1 MATVEEITGIE
12 NFIRIRIVED
22 RVSHKCLSEELMSMY
37 PHIKRGLS
45 QMSVRRF
52 CDAYNIHGTSRLTDA
67 ELDTAVSGCIK
78 KGKSEHGGGGGGGGG
93 GGLSHAG
100 FVSDGQT

>member
-1 MATVEEITGIE
+1 MATLEEITGIE
-12 NFIRIRIVED
+12 NFIRRRIVED
-22 RVSHKCLSEELMSMY
+22 RVSHKRLSKELMSMY

-52 CDAYNIHGTSRLTDA
+52 CDAHNIHGTSRLTDA
-67 ELDTAVSGCIK
+67 ELDTAVSGYIK
-78 KGKSEHGGGGGGGGG
+78 KVRVSMGWGEG

-100 FVSDGQT
+100 FVPDGQT